1 MVGRITKG
9 ASIRGVLEYNAGKVR
24 NGEATV
30 LYGNLVL
37 GDCEQSDT
45 FDMRRALLSFQPYL
59 DTRKIKDPVFHVSL
73 NPDITDCL
81 TDAQLTEIA
90 REYMER
96 MGFGDQPYY
105 VFKHRDIDRETDVL
119 SFPLGDDENGYEVDP
134 DTDAIMLGDIVISL
148 EKAKQQAE
156 EYGHSYRR
164 EVAFLLTHSLFHLL
178 GYDHVNSEEEEKE
191 MFGKQDKV
199 LDKLGITRES

>member
-1 MVGRITKG
+1 MKIVTFISDEQDKLAPPEDIEKLIEDCTAAALEEEGIDDSAEVSVTFVDNEG
-9 ASIRGVLEYNAGKVR
+9 IRE
-24 NGEATV
+24 
-30 LYGNLVL
+30 
-37 GDCEQSDT
+37 
-45 FDMRRALLSFQPYL
+45 
-59 DTRKIKDPVFHVSL
+59 L
-73 NPDITDCL
+73 NK
-81 TDAQLTEIA
+81 E
-90 REYMER
+90 
-96 MGFGDQPYY
+96 
-105 VFKHRDIDRETDVL
+105 HRDIDRE
-119 SFPLGDDENGYEVDP
+119 
-134 DTDAIMLGDIVISL
+134 TDAIMLGDIVISL